1 MGAFY
6 FRKSEPNTEMPSR
19 TPTPK
24 ASQPPLDSRLYA
36 VYSEGLE
43 LLGREEFAQAGERFK
58 QLLKSAPD
66 CPLGKTGMAILLSN
80 QGREIEARDMLAEV
94 ADHSQPIA
102 ETHFMLGLLDE
113 RAGLYANALASYEKA
128 LAADDTFFMALF
140 NRAWVLKRMGRTDEF
155 AAEMKGALAIL
166 KSSAKCP
173 AWATG
178 GLGLEAILGLVAEAI
193 EQDSEDNWK

>member
-1 MGAFY
+1 
-6 FRKSEPNTEMPSR
+6 
-19 TPTPK
+19 
-24 ASQPPLDSRLYA
+24 
-36 VYSEGLE
+36 
-43 LLGREEFAQAGERFK
+43 
-58 QLLKSAPD
+58 
-66 CPLGKTGMAILLSN
+66 MA
-80 QGREIEARDMLAEV
+80 
-94 ADHSQPIA
+94 H
-102 ETHFMLGLLDE
+102 
-113 RAGLYANALASYEKA
+113 
-128 LAADDTFFMALF
+128 F